1 MSLREQIT
9 VKITEVLE
17 TIRDPRPVWVTR
29 EPFDSEKL
37 AITQYPAIL
46 VQTQDENRLTTAMGP
61 TGTGRRIA
69 DITIEIRGFVRGT
82 ELDRRRNELIEAI
95 ESQLDQDRYLGLR
108 AQGVMNSQVRLIEV
122 IERQPPLAEFR
133 MEFVVNYN
141 YLRGNS

>member
-46 VQTQDENRLTTAMGP
+46 VQTQDENRRTTSMGVP
-61 TGTGRRIA
+61 ATGRRIA

-95 ESQLDQDRYLGLR
+95 EEILDADRYLGLR
-108 AQGVMNSQVRLIEV
+108 SEGVMNSEVTLIEV

-133 MEFVVNYN
+133 IEFVVNYT
-141 YLRGNS
+141 YLRGST